1 MVSRLILESTL
12 VASCVIKC
20 ENVCTLAWF
29 AVLEVDSLWD
39 CSMVFWNLVYS
50 KVHWFCKLKFKLT
63 WMFSNYFIVEISRY
77 LS

>member
-29 AVLEVDSLWD
+29 AVLEVDSL
-39 CSMVFWNLVYS
+39 
-50 KVHWFCKLKFKLT
+50 
-63 WMFSNYFIVEISRY
+63 
-77 LS
+77 